1 MFMENIYGLN
11 FSIKSFAVAN
21 EFVMKTNK
29 VCYALGQQLQPF
41 CIYANDS
48 QKQANVLDFATFAG
62 FAGGTLLDE
71 VVAYRH
77 DVFKN
82 FGINLDASDPMKKKL
97 LFFDYL
103 MSISACYVEIPK
115 WSTKEG
121 MHIQTFD
128 KFLCTKNPSIMA
140 TWMGDE
146 ASVMQAKYSSKIQ
159 ARQVEFNNNEIRFV
173 KLMHSSKGNSITVP
187 RNASKI
193 EEMRVTPLYMIY
205 AFTEGFKGY
214 LNDGIL
220 KFSYLK
226 DNGTIR
232 ELATTINRDILMD
245 YYEDNLFVNT
255 MLAGVDINTVQQGGM
270 MLASHINRGYIKVP
284 ELGASIYDGTGVR
297 ALNIAR
303 LLKIEKVDSVDRS
316 FIHVDLNSAINN
328 FSDGLDYVV
337 KKQPEVLPDI
347 YRALIGEEPKSE
359 EPLVLVKEM
368 NEYANSRGILLTT
381 TFYRQL
387 HLFMVGNPLWFP
399 LYTGKP
405 NNAVVSSATNVGA
418 LPMDF

>member
-1 MFMENIYGLN
+1 MENIYGLN
-11 FSIKSFAVAN
+11 FSIKSFAVSN
-21 EFVMKTNK
+21 EFVTKTNK
-29 VCYALGQQLQPF
+29 VCYALGQQLRPF
-41 CIYANDS
+41 CFYANDS

-62 FAGGTLLDE
+62 FVGSSLLSDI
-71 VVAYRH
+71 VDYRH

-82 FGINLDASDPMKKKL
+82 FGINVDVNDDMKKKL
-97 LFFDYL
+97 LLYDYL

-146 ASVMQAKYSSKIQ
+146 PAVMQGKYSAKIQ
-159 ARQVEFNNNEIRFV
+159 ARQVEFNNNELRFV
-173 KLMHSSKGNSITVP
+173 KLMHSGKGNSITVP
-187 RNASKI
+187 RNASSI
-193 EEMRVTPLYMIY
+193 EEMRIVPLYMMY

-232 ELATTINRDILMD
+232 ELATTVSKDILMD
-245 YYEDNLFVNT
+245 YYEDGLFVNT
-255 MLAGVDINTVQQGGM
+255 MLAGVDINSVQQGGM
-270 MLASHINRGYIKVP
+270 MLSSHINRGYIKVP

-328 FSDGLDYVV
+328 FADGLDYAL
-337 KKQPEVLPDI
+337 KKMPEVLPDI
-347 YRALIGEEPKSE
+347 YRSLIGEEPKSLE
-359 EPLVLVKEM
+359 NAVLIKEM

-405 NNAVVSSATNVGA
+405 NNQVISSATNVGA

>member
-1 MFMENIYGLN
+1 MENIYGLN
-11 FSIKSFAVAN
+11 FSIKSFAVSN
-21 EFVMKTNK
+21 EFVTKTNK
-29 VCYALGQQLQPF
+29 VCYALGQQLRPF
-41 CIYANDS
+41 CFYANDS

-62 FAGGTLLDE
+62 FVGSSHLL
-71 VVAYRH
+71 Y
-77 DVFKN
+77 
-82 FGINLDASDPMKKKL
+82 
-97 LFFDYL
+97 DYL

-146 ASVMQAKYSSKIQ
+146 PAVMQGKYSAKIQ
-159 ARQVEFNNNEIRFV
+159 ARQVEFNNNELRFV
-173 KLMHSSKGNSITVP
+173 KLMHSGKGNSITVP
-187 RNASKI
+187 RNASSI
-193 EEMRVTPLYMIY
+193 EEMRIVPLYMMY

-232 ELATTINRDILMD
+232 ELATTVSKDILMD
-245 YYEDNLFVNT
+245 YYEDGLFVNT
-255 MLAGVDINTVQQGGM
+255 MLAGVDINSVQQGGM
-270 MLASHINRGYIKVP
+270 MLSSHINRGYIKVP

-328 FSDGLDYVV
+328 FADGLDYAL
-337 KKQPEVLPDI
+337 KKMPEVLPDI
-347 YRALIGEEPKSE
+347 YRSLIGEEPKSLE
-359 EPLVLVKEM
+359 NAVLIKEM

-405 NNAVVSSATNVGA
+405 NNQVISSATNVGA

>member
-1 MFMENIYGLN
+1 MENIYGLN
-11 FSIKSFAVAN
+11 FSIKSFAVSN
-21 EFVMKTNK
+21 EFVTKTNK
-29 VCYALGQQLQPF
+29 VCYALGQQLRPF
-41 CIYANDS
+41 CFYANDS

-62 FAGGTLLDE
+62 FVGSSLLSDI
-71 VVAYRH
+71 VDYRH

-82 FGINLDASDPMKKKL
+82 FGINVDVNDDVKKKL
-97 LFFDYL
+97 LLYDYL

-146 ASVMQAKYSSKIQ
+146 PAVMQGKYSAKIQ
-159 ARQVEFNNNEIRFV
+159 ARQVEFNNNELRFV
-173 KLMHSSKGNSITVP
+173 KLMHSGKGNSITVP
-187 RNASKI
+187 RNASSI
-193 EEMRVTPLYMIY
+193 EEMRIVPLYMMY

-232 ELATTINRDILMD
+232 ELATTVSKDILMD
-245 YYEDNLFVNT
+245 YYEDGLFVNT
-255 MLAGVDINTVQQGGM
+255 MLAGVDINSVQQGGM
-270 MLASHINRGYIKVP
+270 MLSSHINRGYIKVP

-328 FSDGLDYVV
+328 FADGLDYAL
-337 KKQPEVLPDI
+337 KKMPEVLPDI
-347 YRALIGEEPKSE
+347 YRSLIGEEPKSLE
-359 EPLVLVKEM
+359 NAVLIKEM

-405 NNAVVSSATNVGA
+405 NNQVISSATNVGA